1 MAPEVSIRV
10 MVTNVTR
17 WNSALTDNDIEMD
30 SDNCNLSFEFTQILS
45 DAETAKSQYTSFE
58 SEMTHLWTIFSMI
71 GNSSMSEVLIRTM
84 PSLLLWGP
92 TEMRRAALWDT
103 ELPWLPLSSLLW
115 LFELAQFNITDRYLA
130 ASY

>member
-1 MAPEVSIRV
+1 MAPEMSFRV

-71 GNSSMSEVLIRTM
+71 GDSSMSEATNTNYAI
-84 PSLLLWGP
+84 S
-92 TEMRRAALWDT
+92 
-103 ELPWLPLSSLLW
+103 PLMG
-115 LFELAQFNITDRYLA
+115 TDRDEKSGALGYGITLA
-130 ASY
+130 TSIFVAMAF